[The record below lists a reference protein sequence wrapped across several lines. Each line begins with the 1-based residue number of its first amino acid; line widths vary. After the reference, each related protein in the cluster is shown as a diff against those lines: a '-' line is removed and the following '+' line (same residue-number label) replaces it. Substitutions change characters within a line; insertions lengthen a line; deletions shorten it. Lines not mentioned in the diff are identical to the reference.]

1 MPTLTL
7 RNIPD
12 PVYLALKAHAQRN
25 RRSLNS
31 EAVTRLELSVKVS
44 PPDIDAEIARIR
56 RLQRLY
62 KGPAQSPTQIDTAI
76 DAGRALKA

>member
-12 PVYLALKAHAQRN
+12 PVYQALKELARRN

-31 EAVTRLELSVKVS
+31 EAVTRLELSVDA
-44 PPDIDAEIARIR
+44 PTQDIDAEIARVR
-56 RLQRLY
+56 RLQKLY
-62 KGPAQSPTQIDTAI
+62 KGPPQSPAHIEAAI
-76 DAGRALKA
+76 DAGRA

>member
-12 PVYLALKAHAQRN
+12 PVYQALKELARRN

-31 EAVTRLELSVKVS
+31 EAVTRLELSVDA
-44 PPDIDAEIARIR
+44 PAQNIDAEIARVR

-62 KGPAQSPTQIDTAI
+62 KGPSQSPTQIDAAI
-76 DAGRALKA
+76 DAGRP

>member
-12 PVYLALKAHAQRN
+12 PVYEKLKALAQRN

-31 EAVTRLELSVKVS
+31 EAVTRLEMSIDA
-44 PPDIDAEIARIR
+44 PAQDIEAEIARVR
-56 RLQRLY
+56 RLHKLY
-62 KGPAQSPTQIDTAI
+62 KGPPQTPAQIDAAI
-76 DAGRALKA
+76 NAGRA

>member
-12 PVYLALKAHAQRN
+12 PVYQALKELARRN

-31 EAVTRLELSVKVS
+31 EAVTRLELSVDA
-44 PPDIDAEIARIR
+44 PTPGIDAEIARVR
-56 RLQRLY
+56 RLQKLY
-62 KGPAQSPTQIDTAI
+62 TGPSQTPAQIDAAI
-76 DAGRALKA
+76 DAGRP